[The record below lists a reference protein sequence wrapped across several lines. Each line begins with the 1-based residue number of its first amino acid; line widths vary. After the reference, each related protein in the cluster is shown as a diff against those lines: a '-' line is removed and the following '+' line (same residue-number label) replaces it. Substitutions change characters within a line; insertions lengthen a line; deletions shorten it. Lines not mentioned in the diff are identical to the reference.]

1 MYYKNIIIGA
11 GPAGVQLAYF
21 YEKNKIN
28 YIVLEGSEHCAS
40 FFYKYPHSS
49 KLISINK
56 KYTGKDNADFNM
68 RHDWNSLLNDES
80 FLFNEYTD
88 EFYPESKYLY
98 EYINKFQEKNNLN
111 IKFNSKVNKIN
122 KTTNNEYK
130 IILDNEEY
138 ICKNLVIATGLSK
151 MNKPNYRINTKK
163 EIKHYGEFEKDFF
176 LKKEN
181 LEKYKNKKLLII
193 GSGNAGYELANILN
207 NYTSSILMFGKPRDF
222 SIVSHY
228 AGDLRSIYYPFL
240 DTFFL
245 KSLNAIDHI
254 SYEENSFVISG
265 INEVNEIDN
274 KNYGKLYLT
283 YNNNKLYENDE
294 INYYDEI
301 ILCTGWKFNKD
312 IFGFNV
318 NYTINDKYPEIK
330 PNFESINNE
339 NLFFIGSIMHS
350 IDYRKSSGGFIH
362 GFRYLIKLFVQINHN
377 NLFPFEIKKF
387 KFNGTLDFYEDL
399 CSHILYRINNSASL
413 YQMFGTMCDL
423 FYYDKN
429 SREIIYYNNLTKN
442 YINNMMKDL
451 PKFYNIVQLDYG
463 EKQYDIRKISNFNKY
478 NPAFI
483 HPEILIV
490 EKDNEKIKLNDKII
504 IEEDLFAD
512 FTNKKYQDKI
522 IRTIKGCNLII

>member
-1 MYYKNIIIGA
+1 MYYQNIIIGA
-11 GPAGVQLAYF
+11 GPAGIQLAYF

-28 YIVLEGSEHCAS
+28 YIVLEASEHCAS

-56 KYTGKDNADFNM
+56 KYTGKDNQDFNM

-80 FLFNEYTD
+80 FLFNEYTE
-88 EFYPESKYLY
+88 EFYPESKYLF
-98 EYINKFQEKNNLN
+98 EYLNKFKEKNNLN

-122 KTTNNEYK
+122 KTANNEYK
-130 IILDNEEY
+130 ISLDNEEY
-138 ICKNLVIATGLSK
+138 ICSKLVIATGLSK
-151 MNKPNYRINTKK
+151 MNKPNYKINTKK
-163 EIKHYGEFEKDFF
+163 EIKHYGEFDKDFF

-181 LEKYKNKKLLII
+181 LEKYKNKKILII
-193 GSGNAGYELANILN
+193 GCGNAGYELANILN
-207 NYTSSILMFGKPRDF
+207 NYTSSILMLGKPRDF

-254 SYEENSFVISG
+254 NYSENSFVIQG
-265 INEVNEIDN
+265 INEVNDIDN

-283 YNNNKLYENDE
+283 YNYNKLYENDE

-312 IFGFNV
+312 IFNFNV
-318 NYTINDKYPEIK
+318 IYNTNEKYPEIK
-330 PNFESINNE
+330 PNFESKNNE

-362 GFRYLIKLFVQINHN
+362 GFRYLIKLFMQINYN
-377 NLFPFEIKKF
+377 DIVPFEILKF
-387 KFNGTLDFYEDL
+387 KFNGTLDFYGDL
-399 CSHILYRINNSASL
+399 CKHILYRINNSASL

-429 SREIIYYNNLTKN
+429 TKEIIYYNNLSKN

-478 NPAFI
+478 NPTFI

-490 EKDNEKIKLNDKII
+490 EKHNTDFKLNDKII

-512 FTNKKYQDKI
+512 FTNAKYQDKI
-522 IRTIKGCNLII
+522 MRIIKGCNLII